1 MSDTLISLLLFTGIA
16 FILLLLFWPGKGII
30 AFYAQYVEKKRRIIL
45 EDALRFIQHCEFH
58 GGSATLN
65 GLAGALNLSPG
76 RVSDLLERMS
86 ELNFIQFGENEIHL
100 TTKGVDY
107 ALHITRAHRLWE
119 AFLAQETNFPLEEL
133 HRRAD
138 ALEHTMTEKE
148 LEELSLQL
156 GNPSYDPHGDPIPTD
171 KGKIRKVVGK
181 SITDMAINQTLR
193 ITHLEDEPQ
202 EVFAQL
208 NAEGLHPG
216 MFIHLVEKTPHKIRF
231 WSKYGEH
238 VLSPVI
244 ADNIS
249 VMPKKDVSIPQKR
262 TVVTLSELPL
272 GERAEIKSLSPR
284 LRQVER
290 RRLMDLGIIPGMTV
304 EARLRGSHGDPT
316 AYDIRGSLVALRQ
329 EQTNLIEVK
338 LLNLKERGAGRV

>member
-1 MSDTLISLLLFTGIA
+1 MSDALIFLLLFSGITLILSLLL
-16 FILLLLFWPGKGII
+16 WPGKGII
-30 AFYAQYVEKKRRIIL
+30 TFLPQYAEKKRRIII
-45 EDALRFIQHCEFH
+45 EDALKFIQHCEFH
-58 GGSATLN
+58 GCSATLN
-65 GLAGALNLSPG
+65 GLAGAINISPG
-76 RVSDLLERMS
+76 RVSNLLKRMS
-86 ELNFIQFGENEIHL
+86 ELNFIEFGENEIHL

-119 AFLAQETNFPLEEL
+119 EFLAQETSFPLEEL

-138 ALEHTMTEKE
+138 MLEHTMTESE

-156 GNPSYDPHGDPIPTD
+156 GNPSYDPHGDPIPTL
-171 KGKIRKVVGK
+171 KGKIRKLVGK
-181 SITDMAINQTLR
+181 SITDMTVNQTLR

-216 MFIHLVEKTPHKIRF
+216 MYIHLVEKTPKKIRF

-238 VLSPVI
+238 VLSPVV

-249 VMPKKDVSIPQKR
+249 VTPKKDVSIPQKR
-262 TVVTLSELPL
+262 TVVSLSELPQ
-272 GERAEIKSLSPR
+272 GERAEIESLSPR
-284 LRQVER
+284 LRKIER
-290 RRLMDLGIIPGMTV
+290 RRLMDLGVIPGMTV
-304 EARLRGSHGDPT
+304 EARLHGAHGDPI
-316 AYDIRGSLVALRQ
+316 AYNIRGSLIALRR

-338 LLNLKERGAGRV
+338 LLNSEGRGVNRV